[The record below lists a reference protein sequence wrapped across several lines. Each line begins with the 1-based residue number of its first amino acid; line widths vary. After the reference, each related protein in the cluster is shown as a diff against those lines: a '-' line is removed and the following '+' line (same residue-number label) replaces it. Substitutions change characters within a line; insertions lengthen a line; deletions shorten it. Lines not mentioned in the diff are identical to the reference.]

1 MQQLKHIVRPIR
13 VHRVLLGG
21 TAAKERTVLAL
32 PDKPSIAVLPF
43 QNLIGEAEQE
53 YFTDG
58 IVEKISTGLSRMR
71 WLFVIA
77 RNSSFTYK
85 GST

>member
-1 MQQLKHIVRPIR
+1 MQQLKNIVRPMC

-21 TAAKERTVLAL
+21 TAAKERTALAL

-43 QNLIGEAEQE
+43 QNLIGEE

-58 IVEKISTGLSRMR
+58 IVEKIITGLSRMR